1 MSYPTA
7 NTGPPFI
14 VVIPARLASSR
25 LPRKPLADI
34 GGAPMIVRVA
44 HQAQKS
50 QAARVIV
57 ATDSDEVLDICEQYH
72 IEALKTR
79 STHLTGTDRLSE
91 VVDIL
96 QLPDD
101 AMLVNAQGDE
111 PFIPPELINLV
122 AKALH
127 DSPSAAIATVGVAL
141 SHQADIQNPNIV
153 KIVHNHLGEALYFS
167 RAAIPFSRDSGS
179 SVNKAQ
185 GLGLVPCLRHIG
197 LYAYQ
202 SHFLRAFTSLSPAPI
217 ELAESLEQLRALWY
231 GYKIQIVIS
240 HKAPPAGVDTPEDLY
255 RAQQKWGELHPKSS

>member
-1 MSYPTA
+1 MTSPST
-7 NTGPPFI
+7 NSLPPFI
-14 VVIPARLASSR
+14 VVIPDRLASTR

-44 HQAQKS
+44 QQAQKS
-50 QAARVIV
+50 QAACVIV
-57 ATDSDEVLDICEQYH
+57 ATDSDEVIAICKQYH

-79 STHLTGTDRLSE
+79 AAHLTGTDRLSE
-91 VVDIL
+91 VVEIL

-101 AMLVNAQGDE
+101 AMLVNVQGDE

-122 AKALH
+122 AKALD

-141 SHQADIQNPNIV
+141 SHEADIQNPNIV

-167 RAAIPFSRDSGS
+167 RAPIPFLRDPESA
-179 SVNKAQ
+179 VNPAQ
-185 GLGLVPCLRHIG
+185 RLVPCLRHIG

-202 SHFLRAFTSLSPAPI
+202 SHFLRAFASLSPAPI

-231 GYKIQIVIS
+231 GYKIQIVQS
-240 HKAPPAGVDTPEDLY
+240 HEAPPAGVDTPEDLY
-255 RAQQKWGELHPKSS
+255 RAQQKWDELHPKSS

>member
-1 MSYPTA
+1 MSYPA
-7 NTGPPFI
+7 VNPAPPFI
-14 VVIPARLASSR
+14 VVIPARLASTR

-44 HQAQKS
+44 QQAQKS

-57 ATDSDEVLDICEQYH
+57 ATDSDEVLDICKQYQ

-79 STHLTGTDRLSE
+79 ATHLTGTDRLSE

-101 AMLVNAQGDE
+101 AMLVNVQGDE
-111 PFIPPELINLV
+111 PFIAPELINLV
-122 AKALH
+122 AKALQ

-141 SHQADIQNPNIV
+141 SHEADIQNPNIV

-167 RAAIPFSRDSGS
+167 RAAIPFLRDPGS
-179 SVNKAQ
+179 AVNTAQ
-185 GLGLVPCLRHIG
+185 RLVPCLRHIG

-231 GYKIQIVIS
+231 GYKIQIAIS
-240 HKAPPAGVDTPEDLY
+240 HVAPPAGVDTPEDLY
-255 RAQQKWGELHPKSS
+255 LAQQKWDELHPKSS

>member
-1 MSYPTA
+1 MSYPA
-7 NTGPPFI
+7 VNPAPPFI
-14 VVIPARLASSR
+14 VVIPARLASTR

-44 HQAQKS
+44 QQAQKS

-57 ATDSDEVLDICEQYH
+57 ATDSDEVLLVCKQYQ

-79 STHLTGTDRLSE
+79 ATHLTGTDRLSE

-101 AMLVNAQGDE
+101 AMLVNVQGDE

-122 AKALH
+122 AKALQ

-141 SHQADIQNPNIV
+141 SHEADIQNPNIV
-153 KIVHNHLGEALYFS
+153 KIIRNHLGQALYFS
-167 RAAIPFSRDSGS
+167 RAPIPFLRDPGS
-179 SVNKAQ
+179 AVNPAQ
-185 GLGLVPCLRHIG
+185 RLAPCLRHIG

-231 GYKIQIVIS
+231 GYKIQIVQS
-240 HKAPPAGVDTPEDLY
+240 HEAPPAGVDTPEDLY
-255 RAQQKWGELHPKSS
+255 HAQQKWDELHPKSS

>member
-1 MSYPTA
+1 MTSPIT
-7 NTGPPFI
+7 NSLPPFI
-14 VVIPARLASSR
+14 VVIPARLASTR

-44 HQAQKS
+44 QQAQKS
-50 QAARVIV
+50 QASRVIV
-57 ATDSDEVLDICEQYH
+57 ATDSDEVLVVCLQYH

-79 STHLTGTDRLSE
+79 PAHLTGTDRLSE

-101 AMLVNAQGDE
+101 AMLVNVQGDE

-141 SHQADIQNPNIV
+141 SHEADIQNPNIV

-167 RAAIPFSRDSGS
+167 RAAIPFLRDPGS
-179 SVNKAQ
+179 AVNPAQ
-185 GLGLVPCLRHIG
+185 RLVPCLRHIG

-202 SHFLRAFTSLSPAPI
+202 SHFLRGFTNLSPAPI

-231 GYKIQIVIS
+231 GYKIQIVQS
-240 HKAPPAGVDTPEDLY
+240 HEAPPAGVDTPEDLY
-255 RAQQKWGELHPKSS
+255 RVQQKWDELHPKSS

>member
-1 MSYPTA
+1 MSYPTVNPA
-7 NTGPPFI
+7 PPFI
-14 VVIPARLASSR
+14 VVIPARLASTR

-34 GGAPMIVRVA
+34 GGVPMIVRVA
-44 HQAQKS
+44 QQAQKS

-91 VVDIL
+91 VLEIL

-101 AMLVNAQGDE
+101 AMLVNVQGDE

-141 SHQADIQNPNIV
+141 SHEADIQNPNIV

-167 RAAIPFSRDSGS
+167 RAPIPFLRDPGS
-179 SVNKAQ
+179 VVNPAQ
-185 GLGLVPCLRHIG
+185 RLVPCLRHIG

-202 SHFLRAFTSLSPAPI
+202 SHFLRAFASLSPAPI

-231 GYKIQIVIS
+231 GYKIQIVQS
-240 HKAPPAGVDTPEDLY
+240 HEAPPAGVDTPEDLF
-255 RAQQKWGELHPKSS
+255 RAQQKWDELHPKSS

>member
-1 MSYPTA
+1 MSYPA
-7 NTGPPFI
+7 VNPAPSFI
-14 VVIPARLASSR
+14 VVIPARLASTR

-44 HQAQKS
+44 QQAQKS

-57 ATDSDEVLDICEQYH
+57 ATDSDEVLLVCQQYH
-72 IEALKTR
+72 IDALKTR
-79 STHLTGTDRLSE
+79 PTHLTGTDRLSE

-101 AMLVNAQGDE
+101 AMLVNVQGDE

-122 AKALH
+122 AKALQ

-141 SHQADIQNPNIV
+141 SHEADIQNPNIV
-153 KIVHNHLGEALYFS
+153 KIVYNHLEEALYFS
-167 RAAIPFSRDSGS
+167 RAPIPFLRDPGS
-179 SVNKAQ
+179 AVNPAQ
-185 GLGLVPCLRHIG
+185 RLVPCLRHIG

-231 GYKIQIVIS
+231 GYKIQIVQS
-240 HKAPPAGVDTPEDLY
+240 HEAPPAGVDTPEDLY
-255 RAQQKWGELHPKSS
+255 RAQQKWDELHPKSS

>member
-1 MSYPTA
+1 MTSPIVKPV
-7 NTGPPFI
+7 PPFI
-14 VVIPARLASSR
+14 VVIPARLASTR

-44 HQAQKS
+44 QQAQKS

-57 ATDSDEVLDICEQYH
+57 ATDSDEVLVVCQQYH

-79 STHLTGTDRLSE
+79 PTHLTGTDRLSE

-96 QLPDD
+96 QLPGD
-101 AMLVNAQGDE
+101 AMLVNVQGDE

-127 DSPSAAIATVGVAL
+127 DSSSAAIATVGVAL
-141 SHQADIQNPNIV
+141 SHEADIQNPNIV

-167 RAAIPFSRDSGS
+167 RAPIPYLRDSGS
-179 SVNKAQ
+179 SVNPAQ
-185 GLGLVPCLRHIG
+185 RLVTCLRHIG

-202 SHFLRAFTSLSPAPI
+202 SHFLSAFTSLLPAPI
-217 ELAESLEQLRALWY
+217 ELAESLEQLRALWH
-231 GYKIQIVIS
+231 GYKIQIMQS
-240 HKAPPAGVDTPEDLY
+240 HEAPPAGVDTPRDLY
-255 RAQQKWGELHPKSS
+255 RAQQKWDELHPKSS

>member
-1 MSYPTA
+1 MSYPA
-7 NTGPPFI
+7 VNPAPPFI
-14 VVIPARLASSR
+14 VVIPARLASTR

-44 HQAQKS
+44 QQAQKS

-57 ATDSDEVLDICEQYH
+57 ATDSDEVLLVCQQYH
-72 IEALKTR
+72 IDALKTR
-79 STHLTGTDRLSE
+79 PAHLTGTDRLSE

-101 AMLVNAQGDE
+101 AMLVNVQGDE

-127 DSPSAAIATVGVAL
+127 DSPGAAIATVGVAL
-141 SHQADIQNPNIV
+141 SHEADIQNPNIV
-153 KIVHNHLGEALYFS
+153 KIVHNNLGEALYFS
-167 RAAIPFSRDSGS
+167 RAPIPFLRDPGS
-179 SVNKAQ
+179 AVNPAQ
-185 GLGLVPCLRHIG
+185 RLAPCLRHIG

-202 SHFLRAFTSLSPAPI
+202 SHFLRAFTSLSPVPI

-231 GYKIQIVIS
+231 GYKIQIVQS
-240 HKAPPAGVDTPEDLY
+240 HEAPPAGVDTPEDLY
-255 RAQQKWGELHPKSS
+255 RAQQKWDELHPKSS

>member
-1 MSYPTA
+1 MTSSKA

-14 VVIPARLASSR
+14 VVIPARLASTR

-44 HQAQKS
+44 QQAQKS
-50 QAARVIV
+50 TAARVIV
-57 ATDSDEVLDICEQYH
+57 ATDSEEVLLVCQRYH

-79 STHLTGTDRLSE
+79 PTHLTGTDRLSE
-91 VVDIL
+91 VVEIL

-101 AMLVNAQGDE
+101 AMLVNVQGDE

-122 AKALH
+122 AKTLH
-127 DSPSAAIATVGVAL
+127 DSPSAAIATVGVPL
-141 SHQADIQNPNIV
+141 SHKADIQNPNIV
-153 KIVHNHLGEALYFS
+153 KIVRNHLGQALYFS
-167 RAAIPFSRDSGS
+167 RAPIPFLRDPGS
-179 SVNKAQ
+179 SVNPTQ
-185 GLGLVPCLRHIG
+185 RLPCLRHIG

-231 GYKIQIVIS
+231 GYKIQIVQS
-240 HKAPPAGVDTPEDLY
+240 HETPPTGVDTPEDLY
-255 RAQQKWGELHPKSS
+255 RAQQKWDELHPKSS

>member
-1 MSYPTA
+1 MSYPA
-7 NTGPPFI
+7 VNPAPPFI
-14 VVIPARLASSR
+14 VVIPARLASTR

-44 HQAQKS
+44 QQAQKS

-57 ATDSDEVLDICEQYH
+57 ATDSDEVLLVCKQYQ

-79 STHLTGTDRLSE
+79 ATHLTGTDRLSE

-101 AMLVNAQGDE
+101 AMLVNVQGDE

-122 AKALH
+122 AKALQ

-141 SHQADIQNPNIV
+141 SHEADIQNPNIV
-153 KIVHNHLGEALYFS
+153 KIIRNHLGQALYFS
-167 RAAIPFSRDSGS
+167 RAPIPFLRDPGS
-179 SVNKAQ
+179 AVNPAQ
-185 GLGLVPCLRHIG
+185 RLAPCLRHIG

-231 GYKIQIVIS
+231 GYKIQIVTS
-240 HKAPPAGVDTPEDLY
+240 HEAPPAGVDTPEDLY
-255 RAQQKWGELHPKSS
+255 RAQQKWDELHPKSS

>member
-1 MSYPTA
+1 MSYPA
-7 NTGPPFI
+7 VNPAPPFI
-14 VVIPARLASSR
+14 VVIPARLASTR

-44 HQAQKS
+44 QQAQKS
-50 QAARVIV
+50 QASRVIV
-57 ATDSDEVLDICEQYH
+57 ATDSDEVLDICQQYQ

-91 VVDIL
+91 VVEIL

-101 AMLVNAQGDE
+101 TMLINVQGDE

-127 DSPSAAIATVGVAL
+127 DSPSAAIATVGITL
-141 SHQADIQNPNIV
+141 SHEADIQNPNIV

-167 RAAIPFSRDSGS
+167 RAPIPFLRDPGS
-179 SVNKAQ
+179 AVNPAQ
-185 GLGLVPCLRHIG
+185 RLVLCLRHIG

-231 GYKIQIVIS
+231 GYKIQIVQS
-240 HKAPPAGVDTPEDLY
+240 NESPPAGVDTPEDLY
-255 RAQQKWGELHPKSS
+255 SAQQKWGELHPKNS

>member
-1 MSYPTA
+1 MSSTTVNPV
-7 NTGPPFI
+7 PPFI
-14 VVIPARLASSR
+14 VVIPARLASTR

-44 HQAQKS
+44 QQAQKS
-50 QAARVIV
+50 QASRVIV
-57 ATDSDEVLDICEQYH
+57 ATDSDEVLGVCQQYQ

-91 VVDIL
+91 VVEIL

-101 AMLVNAQGDE
+101 AMLVNVQGDE

-122 AKALH
+122 AKALQ
-127 DSPSAAIATVGVAL
+127 DSPGAAIATVGVAL
-141 SHQADIQNPNIV
+141 RDEVDIQNPNIV
-153 KIVHNHLGEALYFS
+153 KIVHNHLGQALYFS
-167 RAAIPFSRDSGS
+167 RAPIPFLRDFGS
-179 SVNKAQ
+179 VVNPAQ
-185 GLGLVPCLRHIG
+185 RLVPCLRHIG

-231 GYKIQIVIS
+231 GYKIQIVQS
-240 HKAPPAGVDTPEDLY
+240 HEAPPAGVDTPEDLY
-255 RAQQKWGELHPKSS
+255 RAQQKWDELHPKSS

>member
-1 MSYPTA
+1 MSYPA
-7 NTGPPFI
+7 VNPALPFI
-14 VVIPARLASSR
+14 VVIPARLASTR

-44 HQAQKS
+44 QQAQKS

-57 ATDSDEVLDICEQYH
+57 ATDSDEVLDICQEYQ

-101 AMLVNAQGDE
+101 AMLVNVQGDE
-111 PFIPPELINLV
+111 PFIPPDLINLV

-141 SHQADIQNPNIV
+141 SHEADIQNPNIV
-153 KIVHNHLGEALYFS
+153 KIIRNHLGQALYFS
-167 RAAIPFSRDSGS
+167 RAPIPFLRDPGS
-179 SVNKAQ
+179 AVNPAQ
-185 GLGLVPCLRHIG
+185 RLVPCLRHIG

-231 GYKIQIVIS
+231 GYKIQIVQS
-240 HKAPPAGVDTPEDLY
+240 HEAPPAGVDTPEDLY
-255 RAQQKWGELHPKSS
+255 RAQQKWDELHPKSS

>member
-1 MSYPTA
+1 MTSPST
-7 NTGPPFI
+7 NSLPPFT
-14 VVIPARLASSR
+14 VVIPARLASTR
-25 LPRKPLADI
+25 LPRKPLANI
-34 GGAPMIVRVA
+34 GCAPMIVRVA
-44 HQAQKS
+44 QQAQKS
-50 QAARVIV
+50 QASRVIV

-91 VVDIL
+91 VVEIL

-101 AMLVNAQGDE
+101 KILVNVQGDE

-127 DSPSAAIATVGVAL
+127 DSSSAAIATVGVPL
-141 SHQADIQNPNIV
+141 SHEADIQNPNIV
-153 KIVHNHLGEALYFS
+153 KIVRNHLGEAMYFS
-167 RAAIPFSRDSGS
+167 RAPIPFLRDPGS
-179 SVNKAQ
+179 AVNPAQ
-185 GLGLVPCLRHIG
+185 RLVPCLRHIG

-231 GYKIQIVIS
+231 GYKIQIVQS
-240 HKAPPAGVDTPEDLY
+240 HEAPPAGVDTPEDLY
-255 RAQQKWGELHPKSS
+255 RAQQKWDELHPKSS

>member
-1 MSYPTA
+1 MSYPA
-7 NTGPPFI
+7 VNPAPPFI
-14 VVIPARLASSR
+14 VVIPARLASTR

-44 HQAQKS
+44 QQAQKS

-57 ATDSDEVLDICEQYH
+57 ATDSDEVLAICKQYL

-91 VVDIL
+91 VVEIL
-96 QLPDD
+96 QLPDE
-101 AMLVNAQGDE
+101 AMLVNVQGDE

-127 DSPSAAIATVGVAL
+127 DSPSAAIATVGVPL
-141 SHQADIQNPNIV
+141 REEADIQNPNIV
-153 KIVHNHLGEALYFS
+153 KIVHNHLEEALYFS
-167 RAAIPFSRDSGS
+167 RAPIPFLRDPGS
-179 SVNKAQ
+179 AVNPAQ
-185 GLGLVPCLRHIG
+185 RLVSCLRHIG

-202 SHFLRAFTSLSPAPI
+202 SHFLRAFTNLSPAPI

-231 GYKIQIVIS
+231 GYKIQIVTS
-240 HKAPPAGVDTPEDLY
+240 HETPPAGVDTPEDLY
-255 RAQQKWGELHPKSS
+255 LAQQKWDELHPKSS

>member
-1 MSYPTA
+1 MSYPTVNPA
-7 NTGPPFI
+7 PPFI
-14 VVIPARLASSR
+14 VVIPARLGSTR

-44 HQAQKS
+44 QQARKS
-50 QAARVIV
+50 QASRVIV
-57 ATDSDEVLDICEQYH
+57 ATDSDEVLDICEQYN

-91 VVDIL
+91 VVEIL

-127 DSPSAAIATVGVAL
+127 DSPGAAIATVGVAL
-141 SHQADIQNPNIV
+141 CHEADMQNPNIV

-167 RAAIPFSRDSGS
+167 RAPIPFLRDPGS
-179 SVNKAQ
+179 AVNPAQ
-185 GLGLVPCLRHIG
+185 RLVPCLRHIG

-231 GYKIQIVIS
+231 GYKIQIVTS
-240 HKAPPAGVDTPEDLY
+240 HEAPPAGVDTPEDLY
-255 RAQQKWGELHPKSS
+255 RAQQKWDELHPKSS

>member
-1 MSYPTA
+1 MTSSQA

-14 VVIPARLASSR
+14 VVIPARLASTR

-44 HQAQKS
+44 QQAQKS
-50 QAARVIV
+50 AAARVIV
-57 ATDSDEVLDICEQYH
+57 ATDSEEVLVVCQQYH

-79 STHLTGTDRLSE
+79 PTHLTGTDRLSE
-91 VVDIL
+91 VVEIL

-101 AMLVNAQGDE
+101 AMLVNVQGDE

-122 AKALH
+122 AKTLH
-127 DSPSAAIATVGVAL
+127 DSPSAAIATVGVPL
-141 SHQADIQNPNIV
+141 SHKADIQNPNIV

-167 RAAIPFSRDSGS
+167 RAPIPFLRDPRSA
-179 SVNKAQ
+179 VNPAQ
-185 GLGLVPCLRHIG
+185 RLVPCLRHIG

-202 SHFLRAFTSLSPAPI
+202 SHFLRAFSSLSPAPI

-231 GYKIQIVIS
+231 GYKIQIVTS
-240 HKAPPAGVDTPEDLY
+240 HKAPPAGVDNPEDLY
-255 RAQQKWGELHPKSS
+255 RAQQKWDELHPKSS

>member
-1 MSYPTA
+1 MSYPA
-7 NTGPPFI
+7 VNPAPAFI
-14 VVIPARLASSR
+14 VVIPARLASTR

-44 HQAQKS
+44 QQAQKS

-57 ATDSDEVLDICEQYH
+57 ATDSDEVLAICKQYL

-96 QLPDD
+96 QLPGDTI
-101 AMLVNAQGDE
+101 LINVQGDE

-127 DSPSAAIATVGVAL
+127 DSPSAAIATVGAAL
-141 SHQADIQNPNIV
+141 RDEADIQNPNIV
-153 KIVHNHLGEALYFS
+153 KIVHNHLGEAMYFS
-167 RAAIPFSRDSGS
+167 RAPIPFLRGPGS
-179 SVNKAQ
+179 AVNPAQ
-185 GLGLVPCLRHIG
+185 RLVPCLRHIG

-202 SHFLRAFTSLSPAPI
+202 SHFLRAFTNLSPAPI

-231 GYKIQIVIS
+231 GYKIQIVQS
-240 HKAPPAGVDTPEDLY
+240 HEAPPAGVDTPEDLY
-255 RAQQKWGELHPKSS
+255 RAQQKWDELHPKSS

>member
-1 MSYPTA
+1 MTSPIVKPV
-7 NTGPPFI
+7 PPFI
-14 VVIPARLASSR
+14 VVIPARLASTR

-44 HQAQKS
+44 QQAQKS

-57 ATDSDEVLDICEQYH
+57 ATDSDEVLVVCQQYH

-79 STHLTGTDRLSE
+79 PAHLTGTDRLSE

-96 QLPDD
+96 QLPGD
-101 AMLVNAQGDE
+101 AMLVNVQGDE

-127 DSPSAAIATVGVAL
+127 DSSSAAIATVGVPL
-141 SHQADIQNPNIV
+141 SHEADIQNPNIV
-153 KIVHNHLGEALYFS
+153 KIAHNHLGEALYFS
-167 RAAIPFSRDSGS
+167 RAPIPYLRDSGS
-179 SVNKAQ
+179 AVNPAQ
-185 GLGLVPCLRHIG
+185 RLVTCLRHIG

-202 SHFLRAFTSLSPAPI
+202 SHFLSAFTSLLPAPI

-231 GYKIQIVIS
+231 GYKIQIVQS
-240 HKAPPAGVDTPEDLY
+240 HEAPPAGVDTPEDLY
-255 RAQQKWGELHPKSS
+255 RAQQKWDELHPKSS

>member
-1 MSYPTA
+1 MSYPA
-7 NTGPPFI
+7 VNPAPPFI
-14 VVIPARLASSR
+14 VVIPARLASTR

-44 HQAQKS
+44 QQAQKS

-57 ATDSDEVLDICEQYH
+57 ATDSDEVLDICKQYQ
-72 IEALKTR
+72 IETLKTR
-79 STHLTGTDRLSE
+79 ATHLTGTDRLSE

-101 AMLVNAQGDE
+101 AMLVNVQGDE

-122 AKALH
+122 AKALQ

-141 SHQADIQNPNIV
+141 SHEADIQNPNIV
-153 KIVHNHLGEALYFS
+153 KIVHNRLGEALYFS
-167 RAAIPFSRDSGS
+167 RAAIPFLRDPGS
-179 SVNKAQ
+179 AVNPMQ
-185 GLGLVPCLRHIG
+185 RLVPCLRHIG

-202 SHFLRAFTSLSPAPI
+202 SHFLRAFTSLSPVPI

-231 GYKIQIVIS
+231 GYKIQIVTS
-240 HKAPPAGVDTPEDLY
+240 HEAPPAGVDTPEDLY
-255 RAQQKWGELHPKSS
+255 RAQQKWDELHPKSS

>member
-1 MSYPTA
+1 MTSPIVNHTPA
-7 NTGPPFI
+7 FI
-14 VVIPARLASSR
+14 VVIPARLASTR

-44 HQAQKS
+44 QQAQKS

-57 ATDSDEVLDICEQYH
+57 ATDSDEVLGVCQQYQ

-91 VVDIL
+91 VVEIL

-101 AMLVNAQGDE
+101 EMLVNVQGDE
-111 PFIPPELINLV
+111 PFIPPELIDLV

-127 DSPSAAIATVGVAL
+127 DSSSAALATVGVAL
-141 SHQADIQNPNIV
+141 SHEADIQNPNIV
-153 KIVHNHLGEALYFS
+153 KIVHNYLGEALYFS
-167 RAAIPFSRDSGS
+167 RAPIPFLRDPK
-179 SVNKAQ
+179 SVVNPAQ
-185 GLGLVPCLRHIG
+185 GLVPCLRHIG

-231 GYKIQIVIS
+231 GYKIQMVQS
-240 HKAPPAGVDTPEDLY
+240 HEAPPAGVDTPEDLY
-255 RAQQKWGELHPKSS
+255 RAQQKWDELYPKSS

>member
-1 MSYPTA
+1 MSYPTVNPA
-7 NTGPPFI
+7 PPFI
-14 VVIPARLASSR
+14 VVIPARLTSTR

-44 HQAQKS
+44 QQAQKS

-57 ATDSDEVLDICEQYH
+57 ATDSDEVLDICQQHH

-91 VVDIL
+91 VVEIL
-96 QLPDD
+96 QLPNH
-101 AMLVNAQGDE
+101 AMLVNVQGDE

-122 AKALH
+122 AKAMH
-127 DSPSAAIATVGVAL
+127 DSPSAAIATVGVPL
-141 SHQADIQNPNIV
+141 SHEADIQNPNIV

-179 SVNKAQ
+179 AVNPAQ
-185 GLGLVPCLRHIG
+185 RLVPCLRHIG

-202 SHFLRAFTSLSPAPI
+202 SHFLRAFTSLLPAPI

-231 GYKIQIVIS
+231 GYKIQIVTS
-240 HKAPPAGVDTPEDLY
+240 HEAPPAGVDTPEDLY
-255 RAQQKWGELHPKSS
+255 RAQQKWDELHPKSS

>member
-1 MSYPTA
+1 MSYPPVNPA
-7 NTGPPFI
+7 PPFI
-14 VVIPARLASSR
+14 VVIPARLASTR

-44 HQAQKS
+44 QQAQKS
-50 QAARVIV
+50 DASHVIV
-57 ATDSDEVLDICEQYH
+57 ATDSDEVIAICNQYY

-91 VVDIL
+91 VVEIL

-101 AMLVNAQGDE
+101 AMLVNVQGDE

-127 DSPSAAIATVGVAL
+127 DSPGAAIATVGVAL
-141 SHQADIQNPNIV
+141 SHEADIQNPNIV

-167 RAAIPFSRDSGS
+167 RAPIPFLRDPGS
-179 SVNKAQ
+179 AVNPAQ
-185 GLGLVPCLRHIG
+185 RLVPCLGHIG

-217 ELAESLEQLRALWY
+217 ELAESLEQLRALWH
-231 GYKIQIVIS
+231 GYKIQIVPS
-240 HKAPPAGVDTPEDLY
+240 HEAPPAGVDTPEDLY
-255 RAQQKWGELHPKSS
+255 RARQKWDELHPKSS